1 MIEIGKCGKPHGLN
15 GTLKCQ
21 IDERYLDDVLQ
32 AKAIFIGVGANPI
45 PYFIESAR
53 EGNSF
58 LIKLEDVNSKED
70 AETLAHKPI
79 FLREEDLMEHVE
91 EEEDEFSDNRYE
103 KWIGYTIIDEEM
115 GLIGKIEQILSLPGH
130 FTALIM
136 HDEKE
141 VLIPLHE
148 SLIVSINKEKKE
160 MVFNLPKGLLNL

>member
-32 AKAIFIGVGANPI
+32 AKAIFIGMGANPI

-58 LIKLEDVNSKED
+58 LVKLEDVNSKED

-79 FLREEDLMEHVE
+79 FLREEDLMEHEE
-91 EEEDEFSDNRYE
+91 EEEDEFSDDRYE
-103 KWIGYTIIDEEM
+103 
-115 GLIGKIEQILSLPGH
+115 
-130 FTALIM
+130 
-136 HDEKE
+136 
-141 VLIPLHE
+141 
-148 SLIVSINKEKKE
+148 
-160 MVFNLPKGLLNL
+160 

>member
-15 GTLKCQ
+15 GTIKCQ

-32 AKAIFIGVGANPI
+32 AKAIFVGVGANPI

-58 LIKLEDVNSKED
+58 LVKLEDVNSKED
-70 AETLAHKPI
+70 AETLSHKPI
-79 FLREEDLMEHVE
+79 FLREEDLTEKE
-91 EEEDEFSDNRYE
+91 EEVEDEFSDNRYE

-115 GLIGKIEQILSLPGH
+115 GLIGKIDQILSLPGH
-130 FTALIM
+130 FTALII
-136 HDEKE
+136 HEEKE

-148 SLIVSINKEKKE
+148 NLIVGINKEKKE
-160 MVFNLPKGLLNL
+160 LVLNLPSGLLNL

>member
-32 AKAIFIGVGANPI
+32 AKAIFIGVGNNPI

-58 LIKLEDVNSKED
+58 LVKLEDVNSKED

-79 FLREEDLMEHVE
+79 FLREEDLIEHA
-91 EEEDEFSDNRYE
+91 EEDEDEYSDNRYE
-103 KWIGYTIIDEEM
+103 KWIGYTLKDEEI

-136 HDEKE
+136 HEEKE
-141 VLIPLHE
+141 ILIPLHE
-148 SLIVSINKEKKE
+148 SLIVKINKEKKE
-160 MVFNLPKGLLNL
+160 LIFNLPLGLLNL

>member
-1 MIEIGKCGKPHGLN
+1 
-15 GTLKCQ
+15 
-21 IDERYLDDVLQ
+21 
-32 AKAIFIGVGANPI
+32 VGANPI

-58 LIKLEDVNSKED
+58 LVKLEDVNSKED

-79 FLREEDLMEHVE
+79 FLREEDLMEHE
-91 EEEDEFSDNRYE
+91 EEEDEFSDDRYE

-115 GLIGKIEQILSLPGH
+115 GLIGKIDQILSLPGH

-136 HDEKE
+136 HEEKE

-148 SLIVSINKEKKE
+148 SLIVRINKEKKE
-160 MVFNLPKGLLNL
+160 LVFNLPSGLLNL

>member
-15 GTLKCQ
+15 GTIKCL

-32 AKAIFIGVGANPI
+32 AKAIFVGLGANPI

-58 LIKLEDVNSKED
+58 LVKLEDVNSKED

-79 FLREEDLMEHVE
+79 FLREEDLMEKE
-91 EEEDEFSDNRYE
+91 EEVADEFSDNRYE
-103 KWIGYTIIDEEM
+103 KWIGYTIIDEEV
-115 GLIGKIEQILSLPGH
+115 GLIGKIDQILSLPGH

-136 HDEKE
+136 HGEKE
-141 VLIPLHE
+141 VLVPLHE
-148 SLIVSINKEKKE
+148 RLIVRINKEKKE
-160 MVFNLPKGLLNL
+160 LIFNLPSGLLNL